1 MGTITTIIPTTI
13 HTASM
18 TMADP
23 AILLIH
29 GSAHGA
35 WCWRDLLPELEHR
48 GLKARALDL
57 PSHGESRTD
66 YTEITLERYRDAILA
81 DIAKHGGPV
90 VLVAHSA
97 GGYPIT
103 AAAETA
109 PEKIV
114 SLVYLCAYV
123 PQDGM
128 SLADMRRRAADQPV
142 LDLIE
147 RTDDGRAFRFKADEG
162 VTALYHDCPDEVAE
176 FAKAHLGPQ
185 AIAPQ
190 VTPLHIT
197 AASTELPR
205 HFVICDNDRV
215 IPPEEQRKMSQG
227 WPEGHVHH
235 LPSGHSPFFS
245 MPDRLADILEGIVR
259 QE

>member
-1 MGTITTIIPTTI
+1 MVILMVILMVN
-13 HTASM
+13 M

-35 WCWRDLLPELEHR
+35 WCWRDLLPELERR

-57 PSHGESRTD
+57 PSHGESLTD
-66 YTEITLERYRDAILA
+66 YTEVTLERYRDAILA

-90 VLVAHSA
+90 VLVGHSA

-103 AAAETA
+103 AVAETA
-109 PEKIV
+109 PEKIA

-128 SLADMRRRAADQPV
+128 SLADMRRRATEHPV

-147 RTDDGRAFRFKADEG
+147 RTDDGRAFRFKADTG
-162 VTALYHDCPDEVAE
+162 IKALYHDCPDEVAD

-190 VTPLHIT
+190 ETPLHIT
-197 AASTELPR
+197 EASTDLPR
-205 HFVICDNDRV
+205 HYVICDNDRV

-235 LPSGHSPFFS
+235 LPSGHSPFLA
-245 MPDRLADILEGIVR
+245 MPKRLADLLIGIVR
-259 QE
+259 QR

>member
-1 MGTITTIIPTTI
+1 
-13 HTASM
+13 M

-23 AILLIH
+23 TILLVH

-35 WCWRDLLPELEHR
+35 WCWRDLLPELESR

-57 PSHGESRTD
+57 PSHGESLTD
-66 YTEITLERYRDAILA
+66 YTEVTLERYRDAILA

-90 VLVAHSA
+90 VLVGHSA

-103 AAAETA
+103 AVAETA
-109 PEKIV
+109 PEKIAG
-114 SLVYLCAYV
+114 LVYLCAYV

-128 SLADMRRRAADQPV
+128 SLADIRRSAAEHPV
-142 LDLIE
+142 LALIE
-147 RTDDGRAFRFKADEG
+147 RTDDGRAFRFKATEG
-162 VTALYHDCPDEVAE
+162 AEALYHDCPDEVAE

-197 AASTELPR
+197 AASTDLPR
-205 HFVICDNDRV
+205 HYVICDNDRV
-215 IPPEEQRKMSQG
+215 IPPEEQRKMVQG
-227 WPEGHVHH
+227 WPEAHVHH

-245 MPDRLADILEGIVR
+245 MPERLADLLIGIVQQR
-259 QE
+259 